1 VNPPPARDE
10 PAVTP
15 HPNGSNAMP
24 LSRRIALAA
33 LAAAAFAAA
42 APAAHAQA
50 WPAKPVRIVV
60 PYPPGGPTDI
70 VARVVG
76 QRLSER
82 LKQPFVVENR
92 AGAGGNIGAEAAAKS
107 PADGYTLLLGTTA
120 HAINPS
126 LFPALGYDIR
136 KDFVPVALLTS
147 IPLVLVVPA
156 ASSAATVADVV
167 AMAKAKGGGL
177 AYASS
182 GNGQSTHLAA
192 EMFASMAGAP
202 MTHVPYKGSAPALTD
217 LAGGQVALM
226 FDTML
231 SAMPQVKAGRLRA
244 IAVTS
249 AQRAPSAPDV
259 PTVAEAGGLAGY
271 EATAWN
277 GLFAPAG
284 TPPEVTALLART
296 VAEVLAEPETRQRF
310 ATDGAIVGSGTSAEF
325 GVFVGR
331 EIDKWRGVVQ
341 RANVKVD

>member
-1 VNPPPARDE
+1 LQ
-10 PAVTP
+10 TP
-15 HPNGSNAMP
+15 
-24 LSRRIALAA
+24 RRTALAA
-33 LAAAAFAAA
+33 LAAAVLAAA

-50 WPAKPVRIVV
+50 QPWPSKPVRIVV

-70 VARVVG
+70 VARLVG

-82 LKQPFVVENR
+82 LKQPFVIENR
-92 AGAGGNIGAEAAAKS
+92 AGAGGNLGAEAAAKS

-126 LFPALGYDIR
+126 LFKSLGYDIR
-136 KDFVPVALLTS
+136 KDFVPIALLTS

-156 ASSAATVADVV
+156 ASPVATVADAV
-167 AMAKAKGGGL
+167 ALAKSKGGGL
-177 AYASS
+177 PYASS

-192 EMFASMAGAP
+192 ELFASMAGAP

-231 SAMPQVKAGRLRA
+231 SAMPQVKAGRLKA

-249 AQRAPSAPDV
+249 AVRAPSAPEL
-259 PTVAEAGGLAGY
+259 PTVAEAAGLAGY

-277 GLFAPAG
+277 ALFAPAG
-284 TPPEVTALLART
+284 TPPEVSAALAAA

-310 ATDGAIVGSGTSAEF
+310 AADGAIAGSGTPAALGAF
-325 GVFVGR
+325 LGR

>member
-1 VNPPPARDE
+1 M
-10 PAVTP
+10 
-15 HPNGSNAMP
+15 HP
-24 LSRRIALAA
+24 SRRTALAA
-33 LAAAAFAAA
+33 LAAAALAAA

-50 WPAKPVRIVV
+50 WPSKPVRIVV

-76 QRLSER
+76 QRLSEKLR
-82 LKQPFVVENR
+82 QPFVIENR
-92 AGAGGNIGAEAAAKS
+92 AGAGGNLGAEAAAKA

-156 ASSAATVADVV
+156 ASQAATVADVV
-167 AMAKAKGGGL
+167 AMAKSKAGGL

-202 MTHVPYKGSAPALTD
+202 MTHVPYKGSAPALVD

-244 IAVTS
+244 VAVTS
-249 AQRAPSAPDV
+249 AMRAPSAPDV
-259 PTVAEAGGLAGY
+259 PTVAEAAGLAGY

-284 TPPEVTALLART
+284 TPPEVAAMLAKS
-296 VAEVLAEPETRQRF
+296 VAQVLAEPEIRQRF
-310 ATDGAIVGSGTSAEF
+310 AADGAIVGSGTPAEF
-325 GVFVGR
+325 GAFVGR
-331 EIDKWRGVVQ
+331 EIDKWRRVVQ
-341 RANVKVD
+341 RANVKVE

>member
-1 VNPPPARDE
+1 MQ
-10 PAVTP
+10 TP
-15 HPNGSNAMP
+15 
-24 LSRRIALAA
+24 RRTALAAFAA
-33 LAAAAFAAA
+33 LAATVLAAA
-42 APAAHAQA
+42 APPAHAQA
-50 WPAKPVRIVV
+50 QPWPSKPVRIIV

-70 VARVVG
+70 VARLVG

-82 LKQPFVVENR
+82 LKQPFVIENR
-92 AGAGGNIGAEAAAKS
+92 AGAGGNLGAEAAAKS

-126 LFPALGYDIR
+126 LFKSLGYDIR
-136 KDFVPVALLTS
+136 KDFVPIALLTS

-156 ASSAATVADVV
+156 ASPAATVADVV
-167 AMAKAKGGGL
+167 ALAKSKGGGL
-177 AYASS
+177 PYASS

-192 EMFASMAGAP
+192 ELFAAMAGAP

-231 SAMPQVKAGRLRA
+231 SAMPQVKAGRLKA

-249 AQRAPSAPDV
+249 AVRAPSAPEL
-259 PTVAEAGGLAGY
+259 PTVAEAAGLAGY

-277 GLFAPAG
+277 ALFAPAG
-284 TPPEVTALLART
+284 TPPEASAALAAA

-310 ATDGAIVGSGTSAEF
+310 AADGAIAGSGTPAALGAF
-325 GVFVGR
+325 LGR

>member
-1 VNPPPARDE
+1 MH
-10 PAVTP
+10 TP
-15 HPNGSNAMP
+15 
-24 LSRRIALAA
+24 RRAA
-33 LAAAAFAAA
+33 LAAFAAA
-42 APAAHAQA
+42 LLAVAVPAAHAQA
-50 WPAKPVRIVV
+50 QPWPSKPVRIVV

-70 VARVVG
+70 VARLVG

-82 LKQPFVVENR
+82 LKQPFVIENR
-92 AGAGGNIGAEAAAKS
+92 AGAGGNLGAEAAAKS

-126 LFPALGYDIR
+126 LFKSLGYDIR
-136 KDFVPVALLTS
+136 KDFVPIALLTS

-156 ASSAATVADVV
+156 ASPVATVADAV
-167 AMAKAKGGGL
+167 ALAKSKGGGL
-177 AYASS
+177 PYASS

-192 EMFASMAGAP
+192 ELFASMAGAP

-231 SAMPQVKAGRLRA
+231 SAMPQVKAGRLKA

-249 AQRAPSAPDV
+249 AVRAPSAPEL
-259 PTVAEAGGLAGY
+259 PTVAEAAGLAGY

-277 GLFAPAG
+277 ALFAPAG
-284 TPPEVTALLART
+284 TPPEVSAALAAA

-310 ATDGAIVGSGTSAEF
+310 AADGAIAGSGTPAALGAF
-325 GVFVGR
+325 LGR

>member
-1 VNPPPARDE
+1 MK
-10 PAVTP
+10 TP
-15 HPNGSNAMP
+15 
-24 LSRRIALAA
+24 RRTALAA
-33 LAAAAFAAA
+33 FAAAVLAAA

-50 WPAKPVRIVV
+50 QPWPSKPVRIVV

-70 VARVVG
+70 VARLVG

-82 LKQPFVVENR
+82 LKQPFVIENR
-92 AGAGGNIGAEAAAKS
+92 AGAGGNLGAEAAAKS

-126 LFPALGYDIR
+126 LFKSLGYDIR
-136 KDFVPVALLTS
+136 KDFVPIALLTS

-156 ASSAATVADVV
+156 ASPATTVADVV
-167 AMAKAKGGGL
+167 ALAKSKGGGL
-177 AYASS
+177 PYASS

-192 EMFASMAGAP
+192 ELFASMAGAP

-231 SAMPQVKAGRLRA
+231 SAMPQVKAGRLKA

-249 AQRAPSAPDV
+249 AVRAPSAPEL
-259 PTVAEAGGLAGY
+259 PTVAEAAGLAGY

-277 GLFAPAG
+277 ALFAPAG
-284 TPPEVTALLART
+284 TPPEVSAALAAA

-310 ATDGAIVGSGTSAEF
+310 AADGAIAGSGTPAALGAF
-325 GVFVGR
+325 LGR

>member
-1 VNPPPARDE
+1 MQ
-10 PAVTP
+10 TQ
-15 HPNGSNAMP
+15 
-24 LSRRIALAA
+24 RRTALAAFAA
-33 LAAAAFAAA
+33 LAAAALAAA

-50 WPAKPVRIVV
+50 QPWPSKPVRIIV

-70 VARVVG
+70 VARLVG

-82 LKQPFVVENR
+82 LKQPFVIENR
-92 AGAGGNIGAEAAAKS
+92 AGAGGNLGAEAAAKS

-126 LFPALGYDIR
+126 LFKSLGYDIR
-136 KDFVPVALLTS
+136 KDFVPIALLTS

-156 ASSAATVADVV
+156 ASPAATVADVV
-167 AMAKAKGGGL
+167 ALAKSKGGGL
-177 AYASS
+177 PYASS

-192 EMFASMAGAP
+192 ELFASMAGAP

-231 SAMPQVKAGRLRA
+231 SAMPQVKAGRLKA

-249 AQRAPSAPDV
+249 AARAPSAPDL
-259 PTVAEAGGLAGY
+259 PTVAEAAGLAGF

-277 GLFAPAG
+277 ALFAPAG
-284 TPPEVTALLART
+284 TPPEVSAALAAA

-310 ATDGAIVGSGTSAEF
+310 AADGAIAGSGTPAALGTF
-325 GVFVGR
+325 LGR

>member
-1 VNPPPARDE
+1 LQ
-10 PAVTP
+10 TP
-15 HPNGSNAMP
+15 
-24 LSRRIALAA
+24 RRTALAA
-33 LAAAAFAAA
+33 LAAAVLAAA

-50 WPAKPVRIVV
+50 QPWPSKPVRIVV

-70 VARVVG
+70 VARLVG

-82 LKQPFVVENR
+82 LKQPFVIENR
-92 AGAGGNIGAEAAAKS
+92 AGAGGNLGAEAAAKS

-126 LFPALGYDIR
+126 LFKSLGYDIR
-136 KDFVPVALLTS
+136 KDFGPIALLTS

-156 ASSAATVADVV
+156 ASPVATVADVV
-167 AMAKAKGGGL
+167 ALAKSKGGGL
-177 AYASS
+177 PYASS

-192 EMFASMAGAP
+192 ELFASMAGAP

-231 SAMPQVKAGRLRA
+231 SAMPQVKAGRLKA

-249 AQRAPSAPDV
+249 AVRAPSAPEL
-259 PTVAEAGGLAGY
+259 PTVAEAAGLAGY

-277 GLFAPAG
+277 ALFAPAG
-284 TPPEVTALLART
+284 TPPEVSAALAAA

-310 ATDGAIVGSGTSAEF
+310 AADGAIAGSGTPAAL
-325 GVFVGR
+325 GAFVGR

>member
-1 VNPPPARDE
+1 LQ
-10 PAVTP
+10 TP
-15 HPNGSNAMP
+15 
-24 LSRRIALAA
+24 RRTALAA
-33 LAAAAFAAA
+33 LAAAVLAAA

-50 WPAKPVRIVV
+50 QPWPSKPVRIVV

-70 VARVVG
+70 VARLVG

-82 LKQPFVVENR
+82 LKQPFVIENR
-92 AGAGGNIGAEAAAKS
+92 AGAGGNLGAEAAAKS

-126 LFPALGYDIR
+126 LFKSLGYDIR
-136 KDFVPVALLTS
+136 KDFVPIALLTS

-156 ASSAATVADVV
+156 ASPVATVADVV
-167 AMAKAKGGGL
+167 ALAKSKGGGL
-177 AYASS
+177 PYASS

-192 EMFASMAGAP
+192 ELFASMAGAP

-231 SAMPQVKAGRLRA
+231 SAMPQVKAGRLKA

-249 AQRAPSAPDV
+249 AVRAPSAPEL
-259 PTVAEAGGLAGY
+259 PTVAEAAGLAGY

-277 GLFAPAG
+277 ALFAPAG
-284 TPPEVTALLART
+284 TPPEVSAALAAA

-310 ATDGAIVGSGTSAEF
+310 AADGAIAGSGTPAAL
-325 GVFVGR
+325 GAFVGR

>member
-1 VNPPPARDE
+1 MHFP
-10 PAVTP
+10 
-15 HPNGSNAMP
+15 
-24 LSRRIALAA
+24 RRAAFAAAAGLALAA
-33 LAAAAFAAA
+33 LAAA
-42 APAAHAQA
+42 PVAHAQA
-50 WPAKPVRIVV
+50 WPTKPVRIIV

-76 QRLSER
+76 QRLADR
-82 LKQPFVVENR
+82 LKQPFVIENR
-92 AGAGGNIGAEAAAKS
+92 AGAGGNLGAEAAARAG
-107 PADGYTLLLGTTA
+107 ADGYTLLLGTTA

-126 LFPALGYDIR
+126 LFKSLGYDIQ

-156 ASSAATVADVV
+156 ASPLNTVADVV
-167 AMAKAKGGGL
+167 ALAKSKGGGL
-177 AYASS
+177 AYGSS
-182 GNGQSTHLAA
+182 GNAQSTHLAT

-202 MTHVPYKGSAPALTD
+202 MTHVPYKGSAPALID

-231 SAMPQVKAGRLRA
+231 SAMPQVKAGRLKA

-249 AQRAPSAPDV
+249 AARAPSAPEL
-259 PTVAEAGGLAGY
+259 PTVAEAAGLAGY

-284 TPPEVTALLART
+284 TPPEVIALLART

-310 ATDGAIVGSGTSAEF
+310 ANDGASVGSGTQAEF
-325 GVFVGR
+325 GAFVKR

-341 RANVKVD
+341 RANVKVE

>member
-1 VNPPPARDE
+1 MK
-10 PAVTP
+10 TP
-15 HPNGSNAMP
+15 
-24 LSRRIALAA
+24 RRAA
-33 LAAAAFAAA
+33 LAAFAALAATALAAA
-42 APAAHAQA
+42 APAAHAQPQP
-50 WPAKPVRIVV
+50 WPSKPVRIVV

-70 VARVVG
+70 VARLVG

-82 LKQPFVVENR
+82 FKQPFVIENR
-92 AGAGGNIGAEAAAKS
+92 AGAGGNLGAEAAAKS

-126 LFPALGYDIR
+126 LFKSLGYDIR
-136 KDFVPVALLTS
+136 KDFVPIALLTS

-156 ASSAATVADVV
+156 ASPVATVADVV
-167 AMAKAKGGGL
+167 ALAKSKGGGL
-177 AYASS
+177 PYASS

-192 EMFASMAGAP
+192 ELFASMAGAP

-231 SAMPQVKAGRLRA
+231 SAMPQVKAGRLKA

-249 AQRAPSAPDV
+249 AVRAPSAPEL
-259 PTVAEAGGLAGY
+259 PTVAEAAGLAGY

-277 GLFAPAG
+277 ALFAPVG
-284 TPPEVTALLART
+284 TPPEVSAALAAA

-310 ATDGAIVGSGTSAEF
+310 AADGAIAGSGTPAALGAF
-325 GVFVGR
+325 LGR

>member
-1 VNPPPARDE
+1 MQPP
-10 PAVTP
+10 
-15 HPNGSNAMP
+15 
-24 LSRRIALAA
+24 RRTALAAFAA
-33 LAAAAFAAA
+33 LAAAALAVAV
-42 APAAHAQA
+42 PAAHAQA
-50 WPAKPVRIVV
+50 QPWPSRPVRIVV

-70 VARVVG
+70 VARLVG

-82 LKQPFVVENR
+82 LKQPFVIENR
-92 AGAGGNIGAEAAAKS
+92 AGAGGNLGAEAAAKS

-126 LFPALGYDIR
+126 LFKSLGYDIR
-136 KDFVPVALLTS
+136 KDFVPIALLTS

-156 ASSAATVADVV
+156 ASPVATVADVV
-167 AMAKAKGGGL
+167 ALAKSKGGGL
-177 AYASS
+177 PYASS

-192 EMFASMAGAP
+192 ELFASMAGAP

-231 SAMPQVKAGRLRA
+231 SAMPQVKAGRLKA

-249 AQRAPSAPDV
+249 AVRAPSAPEL
-259 PTVAEAGGLAGY
+259 PTVAEAAGLAGY

-277 GLFAPAG
+277 ALFAPAG
-284 TPPEVTALLART
+284 TPPEVSAALAAA

-310 ATDGAIVGSGTSAEF
+310 AADGAIAGSGTPAALGAF
-325 GVFVGR
+325 LGR
-331 EIDKWRGVVQ
+331 ESDKWRGVVQ